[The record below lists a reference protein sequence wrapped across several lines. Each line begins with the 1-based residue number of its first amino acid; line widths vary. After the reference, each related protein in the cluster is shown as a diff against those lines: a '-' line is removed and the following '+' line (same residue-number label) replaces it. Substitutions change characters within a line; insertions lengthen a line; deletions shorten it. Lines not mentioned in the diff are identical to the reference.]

1 MKKICLTL
9 VAASAMLF
17 SAQKMNAQEVAQVD
31 VTTEETVV
39 EAVDY
44 VKIEISE
51 VPAAVQQSLERDYE
65 GAVLSEAYV
74 KEEEGSKVYKLVV
87 KTAEGEQQELFADAE
102 GNWVE
107 ETEK

>member
-1 MKKICLTL
+1 MRKICFTV

-17 SAQKMNAQEVAQVD
+17 SAQSMTAQEVAQAN
-31 VTTEETVV
+31 VTTEEAVV
-39 EAVDY
+39 KAVDY

-65 GAVLSEAYV
+65 GAVLSEAFV

-87 KTAEGEQQELFADAE
+87 KTAEGEEQELFADAE

-107 ETEK
+107 ETEE